1 MKKYLFLFFPI
12 YFATRAID
20 LGIEGNFG
28 FGFILRVILFFL
40 SLYWAIH
47 ELKFS
52 MFRLKPIL
60 HPIYSTEKNLSHLT
74 LISLKNYLCYPVD
87 KPVRTQTTNY

>member
-47 ELKFS
+47 KLK
-52 MFRLKPIL
+52 K
-60 HPIYSTEKNLSHLT
+60 
-74 LISLKNYLCYPVD
+74 
-87 KPVRTQTTNY
+87 